1 VHHAA
6 HPPHGASRPHTTTTR
21 RRDGYERHRPEDG
34 VLYQTI
40 AAHWPAFNE
49 EMEAHGGLPDF
60 VRHQFERFLTCG
72 ILEHGC
78 LHLQCRECGH
88 SQLVAFSC
96 KGRGVCNSC
105 AGRRMVDA
113 AVHLEANVLPEV
125 NIRHWVCT
133 LPWGIRALLGY
144 DKQLCAATL
153 AAFVKECF
161 RSLKQRAKAR
171 LGLASVRHAL
181 TGAVAAIQRTDSSL
195 RLNVHFHVLVLDGV
209 YVRDATTRELE
220 FHSLPAP
227 TTAEVADVALRTAQR
242 LDKLLRAQGRSLSPD
257 ECNDPEPPKLQL
269 DHPALAACYDA
280 ASRGLAVSGD
290 REGQPSLRLVQ
301 GAVTTP
307 AASLQDMPAAEVFG
321 VNLYAKQVVDGRD
334 RRQLERLCRYLL
346 RPPIAEERLSLRS
359 DGTLLLEFKKSWRDG
374 TRAVVLTPRDLLVR
388 LCAAIPL
395 PYVNQVRYFGVLASA
410 AAVRDEVVP
419 FSEPPAGA
427 LKPPP
432 AAGDQLELLGEMS
445 DAAPLSQRR
454 RWAWVLAHTFA
465 VDLDHCQACGG
476 PMRWVTVAKTPR
488 AAARL
493 MSQLGY
499 ARAPPS
505 PPVFAPLGQL
515 TFGFR

>member
-1 VHHAA
+1 
-6 HPPHGASRPHTTTTR
+6 
-21 RRDGYERHRPEDG
+21 
-34 VLYQTI
+34 
-40 AAHWPAFNE
+40 
-49 EMEAHGGLPDF
+49 
-60 VRHQFERFLTCG
+60 
-72 ILEHGC
+72 
-78 LHLQCRECGH
+78 
-88 SQLVAFSC
+88 
-96 KGRGVCNSC
+96 
-105 AGRRMVDA
+105 
-113 AVHLEANVLPEV
+113 
-125 NIRHWVCT
+125 
-133 LPWGIRALLGY
+133 
-144 DKQLCAATL
+144 
-153 AAFVKECF
+153 
-161 RSLKQRAKAR
+161 
-171 LGLASVRHAL
+171 
-181 TGAVAAIQRTDSSL
+181 
-195 RLNVHFHVLVLDGV
+195 
-209 YVRDATTRELE
+209 
-220 FHSLPAP
+220 
-227 TTAEVADVALRTAQR
+227 
-242 LDKLLRAQGRSLSPD
+242 
-257 ECNDPEPPKLQL
+257 
-269 DHPALAACYDA
+269 
-280 ASRGLAVSGD
+280 
-290 REGQPSLRLVQ
+290 Q